1 MVIWIWK
8 YRHILQLNTARI
20 FHHVTAKQHQL
31 SSQYL
36 SSHWHSRDGGHPHLD
51 INALLP
57 YLFKCSPWKLPHS
70 IYYQNRLQPAW
81 ALVLLPLYALCGRLD
96 PFHYC
101 YAQNPQHF
109 LVPWQGDLF
118 WSLPCSS
125 ISHSLTMQHG
135 FRVYLGHGLWQ
146 VSGNLQSSETFH
158 YPDIQSHPELGAG
171 YRLPWSRAFLSSTL
185 YALVASL
192 LQN

>member
-8 YRHILQLNTARI
+8 YTHILQLNTTRI
-20 FHHVTAKQHQL
+20 FHHVTTKQHQF

-36 SSHWHSRDGGHPHLD
+36 SSPWHSRDGGHSHLD

-57 YLFKCSPWKLPHS
+57 WKFLHS

-81 ALVLLPLYALCGRLD
+81 AHVLLPLYALCGRLD

-118 WSLPCSS
+118 WSLPCPS

-135 FRVYLGHGLWQ
+135 LRVYLGHGLWQ
-146 VSGNLQSSETFH
+146 VCGNLQSSETFH
-158 YPDIQSHPELGAG
+158 YPGTQSHPELGAG
-171 YRLPWSRAFLSSTL
+171 YYLLWSCALYSSTL
-185 YALVASL
+185 HALVAFL
-192 LQN
+192 LQS